1 MSACVRSL
9 ELSRIQHAKAL
20 ATRFIKEKLGID
32 LMNISYED
40 TSYQVKGVQWSEE
53 VKNVKIF
60 EKQFIILRRETYSR
74 LTFI

>member
-20 ATRFIKEKLGID
+20 ATRFINKEKLGID

-40 TSYQVKGVQWSEE
+40 TSYQVKSGSMV
-53 VKNVKIF
+53 
-60 EKQFIILRRETYSR
+60 RRGQEC
-74 LTFI
+74 